1 MNPVVLFLTC
11 ADEREADEITD
22 VLLRKKLV
30 VCIKKT
36 KVESS
41 FLFKGK
47 TDAADEVLLIMDS
60 VEEKFKEIEKEVRK
74 IHSYK
79 TFVLLASPILKASKG
94 VRKWIKK
101 EIKIRD

>member
-22 VLLRKKLV
+22 ALLRKKLV

-47 TDAADEVLLIMDS
+47 TDAADEVMLIMDS
-60 VEEKFKEIEKEVRK
+60 IEKNFSAIENEVRK
-74 IHSYK
+74 IHSYE
-79 TFVLLASPILKASKG
+79 TFVLLASPVIKSSKG
-94 VRKWIKK
+94 INGWIKT
-101 EIKIRD
+101 ELRT

>member
-22 VLLRKKLV
+22 ALLRKKLV

-47 TDAADEVLLIMDS
+47 TDAADEVMLIMDS
-60 VEEKFKEIEKEVRK
+60 IEKNFSAIENEVRK

-79 TFVLLASPILKASKG
+79 TFVLLASPIIKSSKG
-94 VRKWIKK
+94 VK
-101 EIKIRD
+101 EWMKTEIVK

>member
-47 TDAADEVLLIMDS
+47 TDAASEVLLIMDS
-60 VEEKFKEIEKEVRK
+60 VEKNFSAIENEVRK

-79 TFVLLASPILKASKG
+79 TFVLLASPIIKSSKG
-94 VRKWIKK
+94 VKEWINK
-101 EIKIRD
+101 ELI

>member
-11 ADEREADEITD
+11 ADEREANEITD

-47 TDAADEVLLIMDS
+47 TDAASEVLLIMNS
-60 VEEKFKEIEKEVRK
+60 IGKNFFAIEKEVRK

-79 TFVLLASPILKASKG
+79 TFVLLASPIIKSSKG
-94 VRKWIKK
+94 VKEWIKEELK
-101 EIKIRD
+101 S